1 MKVYIAIDIKGIHA
15 NNPFTTE
22 LIRGVQNA
30 GPDVT
35 TGLFRLDQN
44 GYHPDIIHFQ
54 WPERIF
60 QTKPNEADIT
70 WLEERLNYFKKSTKI
85 AVTVHNEV
93 PHKKDW
99 STYEKVYGLVYRY
112 ADGFVHMGEVSKRLL
127 CERFPN
133 ESADKLHVVI
143 PHGNYVVF
151 GKQADKNHARKHLNL
166 PNKKGH
172 KVALIVGSVR
182 KVDEL
187 KRIKSFARII
197 YKLNGTLVFA
207 GDISL
212 EKPNFTFGK
221 TALKRILS
229 ELKQLVYELRLK
241 NTLGLIFR
249 PGRIPHPQ
257 MALYLS
263 TADAMVIPRG
273 RVLNSG
279 NVALGFT
286 YGLVVVGPDSGNVG
300 EVLKSFDN
308 PTFHPDMDESSLQSA
323 IEDAFALSDQGQ
335 GLVNQKIAMS
345 DWSWEKIGKHHLN
358 FYNNLLKQNS

>member
-1 MKVYIAIDIKGIHA
+1 M
-15 NNPFTTE
+15 
-22 LIRGVQNA
+22 RGVQNA
-30 GPDVT
+30 GSDVT

-44 GYHPDIIHFQ
+44 GYHPDVIHFQ

-60 QTKPNEADIT
+60 QSTPKEAEIK
-70 WLEERLNYFKKSTKI
+70 WLEERINYFKKNSKI

-99 STYEKVYGLVYRY
+99 GIYERVYGLVYRY
-112 ADGFVHMGEVSKRLL
+112 ADGFVHMGEVSKKLL
-127 CERFPN
+127 YERFPN

-151 GKQADKNHARKHLNL
+151 GKQTDKDHARQQLNL

-187 KRIKSFARII
+187 KRIKSIARIVHR
-197 YKLNGTLVFA
+197 LNGSLVFA
-207 GDISL
+207 GNVSL
-212 EKPNFTFGK
+212 TKPNFTIGK
-221 TALKRILS
+221 TASKRVLS

-241 NTLGLIFR
+241 NTQGLIFR
-249 PGRIPHPQ
+249 SGRIPHSL

-263 TADAMVIPRG
+263 TADVMVIPRG

-286 YGLVVVGPDSGNVG
+286 YGLVVVGPGSGNVG
-300 EVLKSFDN
+300 EVLTNFDN
-308 PTFHPDMDESSLQSA
+308 PTFIPDLDEASLQNA
-323 IEDAFALSDQGQ
+323 VEGAFALSDQGQ
-335 GLVNQKIAMS
+335 GSINQKVAVS
-345 DWSWEKIGKHHLN
+345 DWSWEKIGKHHFD
-358 FYNNLLKQNS
+358 FYNSLLEENS